1 MKRMKRIFLH
11 NWGLKVISILLAFLI
26 WWLIRAERESLQ
38 ENPVPSELK
47 LMKKHEITI
56 QK

>member
-1 MKRMKRIFLH
+1 MKRIFLH